1 MPDVQVRITTTGAEQ
16 AVAAFG
22 QTTASVQR
30 FAQATGQATA
40 AAVGHERA
48 VRSVGTELRTLA
60 FTLSG
65 AAAVASVFARNNE
78 ELQQKLQVV
87 SLTIAAVAAMTR
99 VLGAS
104 LRLLSLSEIGLVI
117 AAIAA
122 VVAVGVL
129 LIQHWE
135 QVR

>member
-1 MPDVQVRITTTGAEQ
+1 
-16 AVAAFG
+16 
-22 QTTASVQR
+22 
-30 FAQATGQATA
+30 QATTQATA

-87 SLTIAAVAAMTR
+87 SVTIAALAAMTR

-104 LRLLSLSEIGLVI
+104 LRLLSLSELGLVI
-117 AAIAA
+117 GASAG
-122 VVAVGVL
+122 VVAAGRVL
-129 LIQHWE
+129 HQRRE
-135 QVR
+135 DVRTAG